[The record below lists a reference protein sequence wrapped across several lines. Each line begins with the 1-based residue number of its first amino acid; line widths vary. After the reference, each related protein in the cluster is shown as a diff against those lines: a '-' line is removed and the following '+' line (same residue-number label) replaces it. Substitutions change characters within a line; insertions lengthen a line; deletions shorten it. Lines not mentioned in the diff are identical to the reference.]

1 MRKTQKINIIGNRFG
16 NLVVLSEVAERNK
29 NGHILYTCE
38 CDCGNKKNILG
49 SSLRQK
55 LTTSCGCVHKKKITK
70 HGMDGTKVYRTWVGM
85 RNRCNNPNNRRFH
98 DYGGRGISVCN
109 EWNNSFDAFYLD
121 MGEPKPNQSI
131 ERIDNSK
138 PYCKE
143 NCVWATNKQ
152 QCNNR
157 RSSVV
162 VYFDGIEMTVEEY
175 SKKVGLSV
183 SGARKKVIREF
194 IRFGNVF
201 IKESDPAYQDALDN
215 IEANKRMTTQKR
227 ISVNIEDL

>member
-98 DYGGRGISVCN
+98 DYGGRGIYVCN

-215 IEANKRMTTQKR
+215 IEADKRMTTQKR